1 MYDILV
7 VDDDLFAL
15 ALLEEQL
22 KNYGDFFTP
31 VYASNGKEAV
41 EILSQVEISLLVTD
55 LIMPGDINGWHLI
68 EYIENFHPNIPII
81 VITGCKDEEKVAEL
95 DGRVREILLKPIRV
109 KQLVKIV
116 TNILNEDIASGNL
129 KGVSVGSFLQLLE
142 MDEKTCLLE
151 VGTSP
156 QNKGLLY
163 IHQGKLYDAEYGDL
177 QEYDAACRLIAMDNV
192 SFKIKALP
200 KLEIR
205 RRIKGELMSIIM
217 DAMKMKDEVKDYEQ
231 ELPPQQNDK
240 GEEQPKAF
248 ETDWRKS
255 IKEEEEKEKEKEEEL
270 RANSMIESGTA
281 SFPQMS
287 GDEQSSGS
295 RNNERSENIST
306 PSTPGYGESHNDN
319 GNNKNNTNTS
329 NNDRRSGYDTR
340 NESSHE
346 SSTASNPALMP
357 LASCSTEDCTIT
369 LESILQKLRGIKGY
383 KGSGI
388 MNFTGETIASDCL
401 VANLD
406 LASAGAVF
414 NDVFRSAQET
424 AAIAGLYTC
433 QELTL
438 RTKDCIIILCAS
450 GAISAVPFHLIAIL
464 DKEGNQALAKMQLT
478 KIIPLAAQELN

>member
-22 KNYGDFFTP
+22 KSYGDFFTP

-55 LIMPGDINGWHLI
+55 LIMPGEINGWHLI
-68 EYIENFHPNIPII
+68 EYIENFHPNIPIV

-95 DGRVREILLKPIRV
+95 EGRVREILLKPIRV

-156 QNKGLLY
+156 KNKGLLY

-177 QEYDAACRLIAMDNV
+177 QEYEAACRLIAMDNV

-217 DAMKMKDEVKDYEQ
+217 DAMKMKDEVKEG
-231 ELPPQQNDK
+231 ESLESPPRRDDRENH
-240 GEEQPKAF
+240 PSAF
-248 ETDWRKS
+248 EADWHQA
-255 IKEEEEKEKEKEEEL
+255 IKDEEEDIDDL
-270 RANSMIESGTA
+270 VDDPIIE
-281 SFPQMS
+281 P
-287 GDEQSSGS
+287 
-295 RNNERSENIST
+295 IV
-306 PSTPGYGESHNDN
+306 
-319 GNNKNNTNTS
+319 
-329 NNDRRSGYDTR
+329 
-340 NESSHE
+340 
-346 SSTASNPALMP
+346 PATQAP
-357 LASCSTEDCTIT
+357 VVSCSIEGCTT
-369 LESILQKLRGIKGY
+369 SLESILERLRGIKGY
-383 KGSGI
+383 KGAGI
-388 MNFTGETIASDCL
+388 MDFTGESIATDCLDPKLDIASI
-401 VANLD
+401 
-406 LASAGAVF
+406 GAVF
-414 NDVFRSAQET
+414 NDLFRSAHEK
-424 AAIAGLYTC
+424 AECSGLHAC
-433 QELTL
+433 NELTL
-438 RTKDCIIILCAS
+438 KTQDAIIILCSS
-450 GAISAVPFHLIAIL
+450 GAESRVPFHLIAVL
-464 DKEGNQALAKMQLT
+464 DKDGNQALTKMQLA

>member
-1 MYDILV
+1 MYDILI

-22 KNYGDFFTP
+22 KSYGDFFTP

-68 EYIENFHPNIPII
+68 EYIENFHPNIPIV
-81 VITGCKDEEKVAEL
+81 VITGCKDEEKVAALE
-95 DGRVREILLKPIRV
+95 GRVREILLKPIRV

-156 QNKGLLY
+156 KNKGLLY

-177 QEYDAACRLIAMDNV
+177 QEYEAACRLIAMDNV

-205 RRIKGELMSIIM
+205 RRIKAELMSIIM
-217 DAMKMKDEVKDYEQ
+217 DAMKLKDEVKQGESL
-231 ELPPQQNDK
+231 ELPPRSDSDDENKQR
-240 GEEQPKAF
+240 AF
-248 ETDWRKS
+248 EADWRQSVKDDD
-255 IKEEEEKEKEKEEEL
+255 EEEEQDDLVTEPLDHTADEPVIMPSPQEPVVEKKEPL
-270 RANSMIESGTA
+270 
-281 SFPQMS
+281 
-287 GDEQSSGS
+287 
-295 RNNERSENIST
+295 
-306 PSTPGYGESHNDN
+306 
-319 GNNKNNTNTS
+319 
-329 NNDRRSGYDTR
+329 
-340 NESSHE
+340 
-346 SSTASNPALMP
+346 LP
-357 LASCSTEDCTIT
+357 LAACSKDGCTNT
-369 LESILQKLRGIKGY
+369 LESLLARLRSIKGY
-383 KGSGI
+383 KGAGI
-388 MNFTGETIASDCL
+388 MDFTGETIASDCL
-401 VANLD
+401 D
-406 LASAGAVF
+406 GHIDIASVGAVF

-424 AAIAGLYTC
+424 AGVLGVHTC
-433 QELTL
+433 NELVLKTNE
-438 RTKDCIIILCAS
+438 CIIILCAS
-450 GAISAVPFHLIAIL
+450 GQESAVPFHLIAVL
-464 DKEGNQALAKMQLT
+464 DKDGNQALTKMQLT

>member
-217 DAMKMKDEVKDYEQ
+217 DAMKLKDEVKDYAQ
-231 ELPPQQNDK
+231 ELPPQQEDK
-240 GEEQPKAF
+240 GEEQNQNKAF

-270 RANSMIESGTA
+270 RADSMIESGTA

-295 RNNERSENIST
+295 RN
-306 PSTPGYGESHNDN
+306 DN
-319 GNNKNNTNTS
+319 GNNKNNNAS
-329 NNDRRSGYDTR
+329 NNDSRSGY
-340 NESSHE
+340 ESSN
-346 SSTASNPALMP
+346 ANNPALMP

-406 LASAGAVF
+406 IASAGAVF

-424 AAIAGLYTC
+424 AATVGLHTC

-450 GAISAVPFHLIAIL
+450 GAISAVPFHLIVIL

>member
-22 KNYGDFFTP
+22 KSYGDFFTP

-55 LIMPGDINGWHLI
+55 LIMPGEINGWHLI

-81 VITGCKDEEKVAEL
+81 VITGCKDEEKVTEL
-95 DGRVREILLKPIRV
+95 EGRVREILLKPIRV

-116 TNILNEDIASGNL
+116 TSILNENIASGNL

-156 QNKGLLY
+156 KNKGLLY

-177 QEYDAACRLIAMDNV
+177 QEYEAACRLIAMDNV

-217 DAMKMKDEVKDYEQ
+217 DAMKMKDEVKQGETL
-231 ELPPQQNDK
+231 ELPPRTDE
-240 GEEQPKAF
+240 GEEHHGAF
-248 ETDWRKS
+248 EADWHQAIRD
-255 IKEEEEKEKEKEEEL
+255 EEAEEMDEIDDDPADDLVIEPIMSSPAHAQIPIAEK
-270 RANSMIESGTA
+270 I
-281 SFPQMS
+281 
-287 GDEQSSGS
+287 
-295 RNNERSENIST
+295 
-306 PSTPGYGESHNDN
+306 
-319 GNNKNNTNTS
+319 NT
-329 NNDRRSGYDTR
+329 
-340 NESSHE
+340 
-346 SSTASNPALMP
+346 P
-357 LASCSTEDCTIT
+357 LASCSTKSCTT
-369 LESILQKLRGIKGY
+369 SLESILERLRGIKGY

-388 MNFTGETIASDCL
+388 MNFTGETIAADSLDSS
-401 VANLD
+401 LD

-424 AAIAGLYTC
+424 TEISGLHIC
-433 QELTL
+433 HELTL
-438 RTKDCIIILCAS
+438 KTRDCIIILCSS
-450 GAISAVPFHLIAIL
+450 GVESAIPFHLIAVL
-464 DKEGNQALAKMQLT
+464 DKDGNQALAKMQLA
-478 KIIPLAAQELN
+478 KIIPLAAQELS

>member
-22 KNYGDFFTP
+22 KSYGDFFTP

-55 LIMPGDINGWHLI
+55 LIMPGEINGWHLI
-68 EYIENFHPNIPII
+68 EYIENFHPNIPIV
-81 VITGCKDEEKVAEL
+81 VITGCKDEEKVSALE
-95 DGRVREILLKPIRV
+95 GRVREILLKPIRV

-156 QNKGLLY
+156 KNKGLLY

-177 QEYDAACRLIAMDNV
+177 QEYEAACRLIAMDNV

-217 DAMKMKDEVKDYEQ
+217 DAMKMKDEVKPGETL
-231 ELPPQQNDK
+231 ELPPRTEN
-240 GEEQPKAF
+240 GENQHRAF
-248 ETDWRKS
+248 EGDWRQAV
-255 IKEEEEKEKEKEEEL
+255 KEEEEAERKDNNLQDDPIIEP
-270 RANSMIESGTA
+270 SMPAAAHVQQVQHAPAPAPITK
-281 SFPQMS
+281 
-287 GDEQSSGS
+287 
-295 RNNERSENIST
+295 
-306 PSTPGYGESHNDN
+306 
-319 GNNKNNTNTS
+319 KNNA
-329 NNDRRSGYDTR
+329 R
-340 NESSHE
+340 
-346 SSTASNPALMP
+346 P
-357 LASCSTEDCTIT
+357 ASCSTEGCTAV
-369 LESILQKLRGIKGY
+369 LESILERLRGVKGY

-388 MNFTGETIASDCL
+388 MDFTGETIAADCL
-401 VANLD
+401 DSHLD
-406 LASAGAVF
+406 IAGVGAVF

-424 AAIAGLYTC
+424 AATSGLRVC
-433 QELTL
+433 NELTL
-438 RTKDCIIILCAS
+438 KTRDYIVILCSS
-450 GAISAVPFHLIAIL
+450 GHESAVPFHLIAVL
-464 DKEGNQALAKMQLT
+464 DKDGNQALTRMQLA

>member
-217 DAMKMKDEVKDYEQ
+217 DAMKMKDEVKDYVQ
-231 ELPPQQNDK
+231 ELPPQQDDK
-240 GEEQPKAF
+240 GEEQHKAF
-248 ETDWRKS
+248 EADWRKS
-255 IKEEEEKEKEKEEEL
+255 LKEEEEKEKEEEL
-270 RANSMIESGTA
+270 RATAMMKSATA

-295 RNNERSENIST
+295 RNNESGKNIST
-306 PSTPGYGESHNDN
+306 PTPTASSTSNTPGYGESRNDN
-319 GNNKNNTNTS
+319 DSRNGNYTS
-329 NNDRRSGYDTR
+329 RDK
-340 NESSHE
+340 SSHE
-346 SSTASNPALMP
+346 RSNARSTANNAGHMP
-357 LASCSTEDCTIT
+357 LASCSTENCTIT
-369 LESILQKLRGIKGY
+369 LESILQRLRGIKGY

-401 VANLD
+401 VAHLD
-406 LASAGAVF
+406 IAGAGAVF
-414 NDVFRSAQET
+414 NDIFRSAQET
-424 AAIAGLYTC
+424 AVTAGLYAC

-450 GAISAVPFHLIAIL
+450 GAASAVPFHLIAIL
-464 DKEGNQALAKMQLT
+464 DKDGNQALAKMQLT

>member
-22 KNYGDFFTP
+22 KSYGDFFTP

-55 LIMPGDINGWHLI
+55 LIMPGEINGWHLI

-95 DGRVREILLKPIRV
+95 EGRVREILLKPIRV

-156 QNKGLLY
+156 KNKGLLY

-217 DAMKMKDEVKDYEQ
+217 DAMKLKDEVKHYEL
-231 ELPPQQNDK
+231 EFPPQADDT
-240 GEEQPKAF
+240 GEERHKAF
-248 ETDWRKS
+248 EADWRQS
-255 IKEEEEKEKEKEEEL
+255 IKEEEEEEDIIADSSIEPTQPPP
-270 RANSMIESGTA
+270 AQADEVEYNSA
-281 SFPQMS
+281 S
-287 GDEQSSGS
+287 
-295 RNNERSENIST
+295 T
-306 PSTPGYGESHNDN
+306 
-319 GNNKNNTNTS
+319 
-329 NNDRRSGYDTR
+329 
-340 NESSHE
+340 
-346 SSTASNPALMP
+346 P
-357 LASCSTEDCTIT
+357 LASCSTENCTIT
-369 LESILQKLRGIKGY
+369 LESLLEKLRGIKGY

-388 MNFTGETIASDCL
+388 MNFTGETLASDSL
-401 VANLD
+401 DASLD
-406 LASAGAVF
+406 LASTGAVF
-414 NDVFRSAQET
+414 NDVFRSAQEST
-424 AAIAGLYTC
+424 TTSGLQAC
-433 QELTL
+433 KELTL
-438 RTKDCIIILCAS
+438 RTQDCIIILCSS
-450 GAISAVPFHLIAIL
+450 GAESAVPFHLIALL
-464 DKEGNQALAKMQLT
+464 DKDGNQALTKMQLA

>member
-22 KNYGDFFTP
+22 KSYGDFFTP

-55 LIMPGDINGWHLI
+55 LIMPGEINGWHLI

-81 VITGCKDEEKVAEL
+81 VITGCKDEEKVADLE
-95 DGRVREILLKPIRV
+95 GRVREILLKPIRV

-156 QNKGLLY
+156 KNKGLLY

-217 DAMKMKDEVKDYEQ
+217 DAMKLKDEVKHYEL
-231 ELPPQQNDK
+231 EFPPQANEE
-240 GEEQPKAF
+240 EEQHKAF
-248 ETDWRKS
+248 EADWRQS
-255 IKEEEEKEKEKEEEL
+255 IKEEEEEDIIADSKIEPIPPAQTSTVEH
-270 RANSMIESGTA
+270 NSV
-281 SFPQMS
+281 
-287 GDEQSSGS
+287 
-295 RNNERSENIST
+295 ST
-306 PSTPGYGESHNDN
+306 
-319 GNNKNNTNTS
+319 
-329 NNDRRSGYDTR
+329 
-340 NESSHE
+340 
-346 SSTASNPALMP
+346 P
-357 LASCSTEDCTIT
+357 LASCSTENCSIT
-369 LESILQKLRGIKGY
+369 LESLLEKLRGIKGY

-388 MNFTGETIASDCL
+388 LNFTGETIASDSL
-401 VANLD
+401 DATLD
-406 LASAGAVF
+406 LASAGAIF
-414 NDVFRSAQET
+414 NDIFRSAQEST
-424 AAIAGLYTC
+424 TTSGLHAC
-433 QELTL
+433 NELTL
-438 RTKDCIIILCAS
+438 KTQDCIIILCAS
-450 GAISAVPFHLIAIL
+450 GGESAVPFHLIAIL
-464 DKEGNQALAKMQLT
+464 DKDGNQALTKMQLA

>member
-22 KNYGDFFTP
+22 KSYGDFFTP

-55 LIMPGDINGWHLI
+55 LIMPGEINGWHLI

-95 DGRVREILLKPIRV
+95 EGRVREILLKPIRV

-156 QNKGLLY
+156 KNKGLLY

-177 QEYDAACRLIAMDNV
+177 QEYEAACRLIAMDNV

-217 DAMKMKDEVKDYEQ
+217 DAMKLKDEVKHYEL
-231 ELPPQQNDK
+231 EHPPKNEKQD
-240 GEEQPKAF
+240 EVHKAF
-248 ETDWRKS
+248 QADWRQS
-255 IKEEEEKEKEKEEEL
+255 VKEEEEEEAMLIDENEPAL
-270 RANSMIESGTA
+270 PPPVQTPTIE
-281 SFPQMS
+281 QMVDQRS
-287 GDEQSSGS
+287 EQS
-295 RNNERSENIST
+295 N
-306 PSTPGYGESHNDN
+306 
-319 GNNKNNTNTS
+319 
-329 NNDRRSGYDTR
+329 
-340 NESSHE
+340 
-346 SSTASNPALMP
+346 ASQQMP
-357 LASCSTEDCTIT
+357 LASCSTESCTTT
-369 LESILQKLRGIKGY
+369 LESLLGRLRSIKGY
-383 KGSGI
+383 KGAGI
-388 MNFTGETIASDCL
+388 MDFSGETIASDSL
-401 VANLD
+401 DPNLD
-406 LASAGAVF
+406 IVSTAAIF
-414 NDVFRSAQET
+414 NDIFRSAQET
-424 AAIAGLYTC
+424 STTSGLHSC
-433 QELTL
+433 HELTL
-438 RTKDCIIILCAS
+438 RTEECIIILCAS
-450 GAISAVPFHLIAIL
+450 GDTSAVPFHLIAIL
-464 DKEGNQALAKMQLT
+464 DKNGNQALTRIQLA

>member
-22 KNYGDFFTP
+22 KSYGDFFTP

-55 LIMPGDINGWHLI
+55 LIMPGEINGWHLI
-68 EYIENFHPNIPII
+68 EYIENFHPNIPIV
-81 VITGCKDEEKVAEL
+81 VITGCKDEEKIAALE
-95 DGRVREILLKPIRV
+95 GRVREILLKPIRV

-156 QNKGLLY
+156 KNKGLLY

-177 QEYDAACRLIAMDNV
+177 QEYEAACRLIAMDNV

-217 DAMKMKDEVKDYEQ
+217 DAMKMKDEVKEG
-231 ELPPQQNDK
+231 EGLKFPPQTHD
-240 GEEQPKAF
+240 GENHHRAF
-248 ETDWRKS
+248 EGDWRQA
-255 IKEEEEKEKEKEEEL
+255 IREEEEKEEEEENL
-270 RANSMIESGTA
+270 ADNSIIEPVIPPTA
-281 SFPQMS
+281 QVPVA
-287 GDEQSSGS
+287 E
-295 RNNERSENIST
+295 
-306 PSTPGYGESHNDN
+306 
-319 GNNKNNTNTS
+319 KNNI
-329 NNDRRSGYDTR
+329 
-340 NESSHE
+340 
-346 SSTASNPALMP
+346 L
-357 LASCSTEDCTIT
+357 LASRSTEGCTT
-369 LESILQKLRGIKGY
+369 SLESILKRLRGIKGY
-383 KGSGI
+383 KGAGI
-388 MNFTGETIASDCL
+388 MDFTGETIATDCL
-401 VANLD
+401 DSNLN
-406 LASAGAVF
+406 LARIGAVF
-414 NDVFRSAQET
+414 NDVFRSAHEKSECS
-424 AAIAGLYTC
+424 GLHAC
-433 QELTL
+433 NELTL
-438 RTKDCIIILCAS
+438 KTQGAIIIICGS
-450 GAISAVPFHLIAIL
+450 GAESTVPFHLIAVL
-464 DKEGNQALAKMQLT
+464 DKDGNQALTKMQLA

>member
-1 MYDILV
+1 MYDILI

-22 KNYGDFFTP
+22 KGYGDFFTP

-55 LIMPGDINGWHLI
+55 LIMPGEINGWHLI
-68 EYIENFHPNIPII
+68 EYIENFHPNIPIV

-95 DGRVREILLKPIRV
+95 EGRVREILLKPIRV

-156 QNKGLLY
+156 KNKGLLY

-177 QEYDAACRLIAMDNV
+177 QEYEAACRLIAMDNV

-217 DAMKMKDEVKDYEQ
+217 DAMKMKDEVKQGETL
-231 ELPPQQNDK
+231 ELPPRPDDD
-240 GEEQPKAF
+240 EDHHRAF
-248 ETDWRKS
+248 EGDWRQS
-255 IKEEEEKEKEKEEEL
+255 VRDEEDEEEEEIYAPADNL
-270 RANSMIESGTA
+270 IIEPVAPTA
-281 SFPQMS
+281 APIAHTQAPAA
-287 GDEQSSGS
+287 E
-295 RNNERSENIST
+295 
-306 PSTPGYGESHNDN
+306 
-319 GNNKNNTNTS
+319 KNNV
-329 NNDRRSGYDTR
+329 
-340 NESSHE
+340 
-346 SSTASNPALMP
+346 P
-357 LASCSTEDCTIT
+357 LAFCSTKSCTT
-369 LESILQKLRGIKGY
+369 SLESILERLRGIKGY

-388 MNFTGETIASDCL
+388 MNFTGETLAADSLDSS
-401 VANLD
+401 LD

-424 AAIAGLYTC
+424 AEISGLHIC
-433 QELTL
+433 HELTL
-438 RTKDCIIILCAS
+438 KTRDCIIILCSS
-450 GAISAVPFHLIAIL
+450 GVESAVPFHLIAVL
-464 DKEGNQALAKMQLT
+464 DKDGNQALTKMQLA

>member
-55 LIMPGDINGWHLI
+55 LIMPGEINGWHLI

-109 KQLVKIV
+109 QQLVKIV
-116 TNILNEDIASGNL
+116 TNILNENIASGNL

-156 QNKGLLY
+156 KNKGLLY

-177 QEYDAACRLIAMDNV
+177 QEYEAACRLIAMDNV

-217 DAMKMKDEVKDYEQ
+217 DAMKMKDEVKHYALEH
-231 ELPPQQNDK
+231 PPKNDK
-240 GEEQPKAF
+240 KDGEHNAF
-248 ETDWRKS
+248 HAFQADWRQS
-255 IKEEEEKEKEKEEEL
+255 IKDEEEEIVGVDESINVSALPPPRQTPRQTPRQDLKNEQRAEHKIEEHKVEEHKV
-270 RANSMIESGTA
+270 A
-281 SFPQMS
+281 Q
-287 GDEQSSGS
+287 
-295 RNNERSENIST
+295 
-306 PSTPGYGESHNDN
+306 
-319 GNNKNNTNTS
+319 S
-329 NNDRRSGYDTR
+329 NNAPQQPS
-340 NESSHE
+340 
-346 SSTASNPALMP
+346 
-357 LASCSTEDCTIT
+357 LASCSTEICTTT
-369 LESILQKLRGIKGY
+369 LESLLERLRRIKGY

-388 MNFTGETIASDCL
+388 MDFSGETIASDCL
-401 VANLD
+401 DANLD
-406 LASAGAVF
+406 IVSTGAIF
-414 NDVFRSAQET
+414 NDIFRSAQET
-424 AAIAGLYTC
+424 STTSGLHTC
-433 QELTL
+433 HELTL
-438 RTKDCIIILCAS
+438 RTQECIIILCGS
-450 GAISAVPFHLIAIL
+450 GDASAVPFHLIAML
-464 DKEGNQALAKMQLT
+464 DKDGNQALTRIQMAKIL
-478 KIIPLAAQELN
+478 PLAAQELN

>member
-22 KNYGDFFTP
+22 KSYGDFFTP

-55 LIMPGDINGWHLI
+55 LIMPGEINGWHLI
-68 EYIENFHPNIPII
+68 EYIENFHPNIPIV
-81 VITGCKDEEKVAEL
+81 VITGCKDEEKITEL
-95 DGRVREILLKPIRV
+95 EGRVREILLKPIRV
-109 KQLVKIV
+109 TQLVKIV

-156 QNKGLLY
+156 KNKGLLY

-177 QEYDAACRLIAMDNV
+177 QEYEAACRLIAMDNV

-217 DAMKMKDEVKDYEQ
+217 DAMKMKDEVNQGETP
-231 ELPPQQNDK
+231 ELPPRTDTEKNHR
-240 GEEQPKAF
+240 KAF
-248 ETDWRKS
+248 EADWRQA
-255 IKEEEEKEKEKEEEL
+255 IRDEEAATETAELKDDPIIEAAIAPAAESQAHIPVIEK
-270 RANSMIESGTA
+270 
-281 SFPQMS
+281 F
-287 GDEQSSGS
+287 
-295 RNNERSENIST
+295 ST
-306 PSTPGYGESHNDN
+306 PP
-319 GNNKNNTNTS
+319 
-329 NNDRRSGYDTR
+329 
-340 NESSHE
+340 
-346 SSTASNPALMP
+346 
-357 LASCSTEDCTIT
+357 ASCSTEGCAAS
-369 LESILQKLRGIKGY
+369 LESILERLRGIKGY

-388 MNFTGETIASDCL
+388 MDFTGETIAADCL
-401 VANLD
+401 DTHLD
-406 LASAGAVF
+406 MASVGAVF

-424 AAIAGLYTC
+424 AATSGLHIC
-433 QELTL
+433 NELTL
-438 RTKDCIIILCAS
+438 KTRDCIIILCAS
-450 GAISAVPFHLIAIL
+450 GDESAVPFHLITVL
-464 DKEGNQALAKMQLT
+464 EKDGNQALTRMQLA
-478 KIIPLAAQELN
+478 KILPLAAQELN

>member
-1 MYDILV
+1 MYDILI

-22 KNYGDFFTP
+22 KGYGDFFTP

-55 LIMPGDINGWHLI
+55 LIMPGEINGWHLI
-68 EYIENFHPNIPII
+68 EYIENFHPNIPIV

-95 DGRVREILLKPIRV
+95 EGRVREILLKPIRV

-156 QNKGLLY
+156 KNKGLLY

-177 QEYDAACRLIAMDNV
+177 QEYEAACRLIAMDNV

-217 DAMKMKDEVKDYEQ
+217 DAMKMKDEVKPGETL
-231 ELPPQQNDK
+231 ELPPRPDGAK
-240 GEEQPKAF
+240 DHHRAF
-248 ETDWRKS
+248 EGDWRQAVRNEEEDD
-255 IKEEEEKEKEKEEEL
+255 EEEEIYAPADDL
-270 RANSMIESGTA
+270 IIGPVAPT
-281 SFPQMS
+281 
-287 GDEQSSGS
+287 
-295 RNNERSENIST
+295 T
-306 PSTPGYGESHNDN
+306 PAAE
-319 GNNKNNTNTS
+319 KNNV
-329 NNDRRSGYDTR
+329 
-340 NESSHE
+340 
-346 SSTASNPALMP
+346 P
-357 LASCSTEDCTIT
+357 LAFCSTEGCTT
-369 LESILQKLRGIKGY
+369 SLESILERLRGIKGY

-388 MNFTGETIASDCL
+388 MDFTGETIAADCL
-401 VANLD
+401 DSSLD
-406 LASAGAVF
+406 LASVGAVF
-414 NDVFRSAQET
+414 NDVFRSAHEK
-424 AAIAGLYTC
+424 AECSGLHTC
-433 QELTL
+433 NELTL
-438 RTKDCIIILCAS
+438 KTQDAIIILCSS
-450 GAISAVPFHLIAIL
+450 GAKSRVPFHLIAVL
-464 DKEGNQALAKMQLT
+464 DKDGNQALTKMQLA

>member
-41 EILSQVEISLLVTD
+41 EILSQMEISLLVTD
-55 LIMPGDINGWHLI
+55 LIMPGEINGWHLI

-81 VITGCKDEEKVAEL
+81 VITGCKDGDKVAEL
-95 DGRVREILLKPIRV
+95 EGRVREILLKPIRV

-156 QNKGLLY
+156 KNKGLLY

-205 RRIKGELMSIIM
+205 RRITGELMSIIM
-217 DAMKMKDEVKDYEQ
+217 DAMKLKDEVKHYEL
-231 ELPPQQNDK
+231 EHPPRTDK
-240 GEEQPKAF
+240 KDGEHKAF
-248 ETDWRKS
+248 QADWRQS
-255 IKEEEEKEKEKEEEL
+255 VKEEEEE
-270 RANSMIESGTA
+270 TV
-281 SFPQMS
+281 F
-287 GDEQSSGS
+287 GDESINGS
-295 RNNERSENIST
+295 PLPPPSQTTKVEQQIKQRIEPNVEQRKFESTVEQNNA
-306 PSTPGYGESHNDN
+306 PQQ
-319 GNNKNNTNTS
+319 
-329 NNDRRSGYDTR
+329 
-340 NESSHE
+340 
-346 SSTASNPALMP
+346 AP
-357 LASCSTEDCTIT
+357 LASCSTKNCATT
-369 LESILQKLRGIKGY
+369 LESLLGRLRSIKGY
-383 KGSGI
+383 KGAGI
-388 MNFTGETIASDCL
+388 MDFSGETIASDS
-401 VANLD
+401 LD
-406 LASAGAVF
+406 STLDIVSTGAIF
-414 NDVFRSAQET
+414 NDIFRSAQET
-424 AAIAGLYTC
+424 STTSGLHTC
-433 QELTL
+433 HELTL
-438 RTKDCIIILCAS
+438 RTQDCIIILCAS
-450 GAISAVPFHLIAIL
+450 GDASAVPFHLIALL
-464 DKEGNQALAKMQLT
+464 DKDGNQALTRIQMA
-478 KIIPLAAQELN
+478 KIIPLAGQELN

>member
-1 MYDILV
+1 MYDILI

-22 KNYGDFFTP
+22 KGYGDFFTP

-68 EYIENFHPNIPII
+68 EYIENFHPNIPIV
-81 VITGCKDEEKVAEL
+81 VITGCKDEEKVTALE
-95 DGRVREILLKPIRV
+95 GRVREILLKPIRV

-156 QNKGLLY
+156 KNKGLLY

-177 QEYDAACRLIAMDNV
+177 QEYEAACRLIAMDNV

-217 DAMKMKDEVKDYEQ
+217 DAMKMKDEVKPGETL
-231 ELPPQQNDK
+231 ELPPQSDDGKKRQ
-240 GEEQPKAF
+240 GEAF
-248 ETDWRKS
+248 EADWRQSVRKNDED
-255 IKEEEEKEKEKEEEL
+255 EEEDIIDVPFTEKVNEPIIQEKPEEKPKKEKQRYDPPQNHQGCGTTENGISNLEAILAGL
-270 RANSMIESGTA
+270 R
-281 SFPQMS
+281 
-287 GDEQSSGS
+287 D
-295 RNNERSENIST
+295 
-306 PSTPGYGESHNDN
+306 
-319 GNNKNNTNTS
+319 
-329 NNDRRSGYDTR
+329 
-340 NESSHE
+340 
-346 SSTASNPALMP
+346 
-357 LASCSTEDCTIT
+357 
-369 LESILQKLRGIKGY
+369 IKGY

-388 MNFTGETIASDCL
+388 MDFTGEMIASHS
-401 VANLD
+401 LD
-406 LASAGAVF
+406 AHLDIASVGAVF
-414 NDVFRSAQET
+414 NDVFRAAQERT
-424 AAIAGLYTC
+424 ETSGLHAC
-433 QELTL
+433 NELTL
-438 RTKDCIIILCAS
+438 ATEDCIIILCAS
-450 GAISAVPFHLIAIL
+450 GYTSDIPFHLIAVL
-464 DKEGNQALAKMQLT
+464 EKDGNRALTRMQLK
-478 KIIPLAAQELN
+478 KILPLAAQKLN

>member
-22 KNYGDFFTP
+22 KSYGDFFTP

-55 LIMPGDINGWHLI
+55 LIMPGEINGWHLI

-95 DGRVREILLKPIRV
+95 EGRVREILLKPIRV

-156 QNKGLLY
+156 KNKGLLY

-217 DAMKMKDEVKDYEQ
+217 DAMKRKDEVKHYELG
-231 ELPPQQNDK
+231 LPPQADDE
-240 GEEQPKAF
+240 GEKQHKAF
-248 ETDWRKS
+248 EADWRQS
-255 IKEEEEKEKEKEEEL
+255 IKEEEEED
-270 RANSMIESGTA
+270 RIA
-281 SFPQMS
+281 
-287 GDEQSSGS
+287 DSSIDLI
-295 RNNERSENIST
+295 NVPPAQTST
-306 PSTPGYGESHNDN
+306 VEHDSVIT
-319 GNNKNNTNTS
+319 
-329 NNDRRSGYDTR
+329 
-340 NESSHE
+340 
-346 SSTASNPALMP
+346 P
-357 LASCSTEDCTIT
+357 LASCSTEHSNTT
-369 LESILQKLRGIKGY
+369 LESILEKLRGIKGY

-388 MNFTGETIASDCL
+388 MNFTGETIASDTL
-401 VANLD
+401 DSSLD
-406 LASAGAVF
+406 LARTGAVF
-414 NDVFRSAQET
+414 NDIFRSAQEST
-424 AAIAGLYTC
+424 TTSGLQAC
-433 QELTL
+433 NELTL
-438 RTKDCIIILCAS
+438 KTQNCIIILRAS
-450 GAISAVPFHLIAIL
+450 GTESAVPFHLIAIL
-464 DKEGNQALAKMQLT
+464 DKDGNQALTKIQLA

>member
-22 KNYGDFFTP
+22 KGYGDFFTP
-31 VYASNGKEAV
+31 VYASNGREAV

-55 LIMPGDINGWHLI
+55 LIMPGEINGWHLI
-68 EYIENFHPNIPII
+68 EYIENFHPNIPVV
-81 VITGCKDEEKVAEL
+81 VITGCKDEEKVTEL
-95 DGRVREILLKPIRV
+95 EGRVREILLKPIRV

-156 QNKGLLY
+156 KNKGLLY

-177 QEYDAACRLIAMDNV
+177 QEYEAACRLIAMDNV

-205 RRIKGELMSIIM
+205 RRIKAELMSIIM
-217 DAMKMKDEVKDYEQ
+217 DAMKMKDEVKPGESL
-231 ELPPQQNDK
+231 ELPPRTDD
-240 GEEQPKAF
+240 GENHSGAF
-248 ETDWRKS
+248 EADWCQSVRDED
-255 IKEEEEKEKEKEEEL
+255 EEE
-270 RANSMIESGTA
+270 
-281 SFPQMS
+281 
-287 GDEQSSGS
+287 DEG
-295 RNNERSENIST
+295 
-306 PSTPGYGESHNDN
+306 
-319 GNNKNNTNTS
+319 
-329 NNDRRSGYDTR
+329 
-340 NESSHE
+340 
-346 SSTASNPALMP
+346 NPADDP
-357 LASCSTEDCTIT
+357 IIEPAPEPAAAQVSAAEKINIPPASCSTEGCTT
-369 LESILQKLRGIKGY
+369 NLESILKRLRGIKGY

-388 MNFTGETIASDCL
+388 MDFTGETIAADSPHSH
-401 VANLD
+401 LD
-406 LASAGAVF
+406 LARAGAVF

-424 AAIAGLYTC
+424 AEASGLHAC
-433 QELTL
+433 NELTL
-438 RTKDCIIILCAS
+438 KTRDCVIILCAS
-450 GAISAVPFHLIAIL
+450 GDESAVPFHLIAVL
-464 DKEGNQALAKMQLT
+464 NKDGNQALTKMQLA